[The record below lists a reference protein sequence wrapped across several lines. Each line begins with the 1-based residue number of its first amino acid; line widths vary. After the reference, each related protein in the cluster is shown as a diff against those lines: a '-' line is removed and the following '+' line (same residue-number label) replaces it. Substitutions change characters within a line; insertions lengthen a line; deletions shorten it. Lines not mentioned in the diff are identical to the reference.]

1 MTEVYDEIAAGTS
14 GSSGVVAQRPSRL
27 LGTELSTIRPCICF
41 GSANSPLPAGV
52 VLSASLVKS
61 FSTISS
67 TPSAIDRVH
76 SRIIFIPKSYEVG
89 VRHLARDDPVTVGA
103 SSIGGGRESRRWE
116 KGEGKA
122 VETKGEEQEGRSKT
136 EEKYRRERGGQNKV
150 EGKSTYQKMG
160 ILTLLHLRRSS
171 PWEKPTLLDQLLASP
186 FALIVATAYQV
197 ILFLRGHPFRPPP
210 GRPPIRV
217 VCLSDTHDRVLDH
230 VPEGDLLIHG
240 GDLTEAG
247 TVKDIQ
253 RQVDWLAGLE
263 HREK

>member
-103 SSIGGGRESRRWE
+103 SSIGGGEKVEGVRKGRERRWKRKERNKKEDQKQKKGTGE
-116 KGEGKA
+116 KG
-122 VETKGEEQEGRSKT
+122 GR
-136 EEKYRRERGGQNKV
+136 QNKL

-186 FALIVATAYQV
+186 FALIVATVYQV

-217 VCLSDTHDRVLDH
+217 VCLSDTHDRVLDR